1 MKDHFDAIVDISQ
14 TVAILGVS
22 QTVAILGVMIVL
34 AYGVYLLR
42 IELRAGT
49 KALHAIVR
57 AQERISER
65 LDRLEERR

>member
-1 MKDHFDAIVDISQ
+1 MNSHFDAIVDISQ
-14 TVAILGVS
+14 TAAI
-22 QTVAILGVMIVL
+22 IGVMVVL

-65 LDRLEERR
+65 LDRLEDKQ

>member
-1 MKDHFDAIVDISQ
+1 MNGHFDAIVDIAQ
-14 TVAILGVS
+14 TVAI
-22 QTVAILGVMIVL
+22 IGVMVVL
-34 AYGVYLLR
+34 SYGVYLLR